1 MKASIFFVL
10 AVVLLVGE
18 FLFSKRHQRFRT
30 SH

>member
-10 AVVLLVGE
+10 AVALLVGE
-18 FLFSKRHQRFRT
+18 FLLRGPRQRFRT